1 MNWTD
6 LPTGV
11 FTGIDW
17 AAPDATKGFDPYLV
31 WAEADQFSG
40 YGGAPPEWIP
50 VIIQLHDSVTIQDLL
65 AAASV
70 TWLEV
75 PPVYT
80 SAATPPAFHFC
91 TGRAK
96 PPFFQHLRPGG
107 QLQSL
112 VKRVEMGLP
121 AGPHAKHPSETADSV
136 PLLLPET
143 EQTARQ
149 AAEPAQLLTG
159 KVIGLIDDSLALANN
174 RFLHNGKARTRY
186 FWRQDNEGRG
196 QVPFGLGY
204 GRELIASEIDQAMGL
219 HTYNGLVDETAVY
232 VALGLSTL
240 GTAIPPSTQ
249 QPERKRF
256 CTLDTAVSHG
266 SHVTDLMAGP
276 RTLLAQV
283 AGAPPD
289 LDAPPSWAQVDD
301 EASCA
306 PIVAVQLDANTVA
319 DTSGGSMNVHVLDGL
334 IYILSRCAPD
344 AQVAVNLSWGTLAGP
359 HDGTSVL
366 EAAMDELMVLRGAR
380 LQIMV
385 AAGNSYQMRTHA
397 NVMLQNNEHITLYW
411 RGLPGDLTQNFLE
424 FWIEEGADGICFE
437 ITPPGH
443 AAPITPVLGFGQS
456 RIWTGSGTQPLC
468 ALIYP
473 EKAATGERGTCALLA
488 VAPSFSFKPSVAT
501 APSGV
506 WKIKL
511 TNQGEACAIIDA
523 DVERDD
529 VVGGSH
535 KGATRQS
542 HFEDNPQLDFNEQ
555 YDMQALVDDPARS
568 TPIRRSGNFNS
579 IATGS
584 KTLSVGGVRIAPTAP
599 HLRWAHY
606 SPQKPD
612 PDASRPSRPGVVKVP
627 DTEAY
632 SDNNPALSGVR
643 AAGTRS
649 DAVVRLA
656 GTSAATP
663 QVTRRILNTM

>member
-1 MNWTD
+1 MIWTI

-17 AAPDATKGFDPYLV
+17 AAPGATKGFDPYLV

-40 YGGAPPEWIP
+40 YGGESPEWIP
-50 VIIQLHDSVTIQDLL
+50 VIIELHKGVRIADLV
-65 AAASV
+65 AATPV
-70 TWLEV
+70 FWLEI
-75 PPVYT
+75 PLVYT
-80 SAATPPAFHFC
+80 SVATPADFRFC
-91 TGRAK
+91 TARAK
-96 PPFFQHLRPGG
+96 PPFFKHLRDAM
-107 QLQSL
+107 LCKL

-121 AGPHAKHPSETADSV
+121 AGPHAKHPNETADAV
-136 PLLLPET
+136 PLLLPEVP
-143 EQTARQ
+143 QTPREAAQPAR
-149 AAEPAQLLTG
+149 LLTG
-159 KVIGLIDDSLALANN
+159 KVLGLIDDSLALANS
-174 RFLHNGKARTRY
+174 RFLHDGKARTQY

-196 QVPFGLGY
+196 QVPIGLEY
-204 GRELIASEIDQAMGL
+204 GRELLAADIDRAMNL
-219 HTYNGLVDETAVY
+219 HTYHGLVDETAVY

-240 GTAIPPSTQ
+240 GEATPASPL

-256 CTLDTAVSHG
+256 HALDTAVSHG
-266 SHVTDLMAGP
+266 SHVADLMAGP

-283 AGAPPD
+283 AGAPPN
-289 LDAPPSWAQVDD
+289 LDAPPSWALAGDD
-301 EASCA
+301 ASRA

-334 IYILSRCAPD
+334 MYILSRCAPE

-359 HDGTSVL
+359 HDGTSIL
-366 EAAMDELMVLRGAR
+366 EAAMDELTRLCNER
-380 LQIMV
+380 LQIV
-385 AAGNSYQMRTHA
+385 LAAGNSYQMRTHA
-397 NVMLQNNEHITLYW
+397 NVKLQKDEQITFYW
-411 RGLPGDLTQNFLE
+411 RALPGDLTQNFLE
-424 FWIEEGADGICFE
+424 FWIAEGADGIWFE
-437 ITPPGH
+437 VTPPGH
-443 AAPITPVLGFGQS
+443 AAPITPALGFGQS
-456 RIWTGSGTQPLC
+456 RMWTGAGAQPLC

-473 EKAATGERGTCALLA
+473 EKVATGERGTCALLA
-488 VAPSFSFKPSVAT
+488 VAPSFSFKANVAT
-501 APSGV
+501 AISGV
-506 WKIKL
+506 WKIRL
-511 TNQGEACAIIDA
+511 TNRGETCAVIDA

-542 HFEDNPQLDFNEQ
+542 HFEDDPQMAVDQQ
-555 YDMQALVDDPARS
+555 YDMQALVDDPARA

-584 KTLSVGGVRIAPTAP
+584 ETLSVGGVRIAPTAP

-612 PDASRPSRPGVVKVP
+612 PDAARPSRPGVVKVP

-632 SDNNPALSGVR
+632 SDDNAALKGVR

-649 DAVVRLA
+649 SAVVRMA
-656 GTSAATP
+656 GTSAAAP